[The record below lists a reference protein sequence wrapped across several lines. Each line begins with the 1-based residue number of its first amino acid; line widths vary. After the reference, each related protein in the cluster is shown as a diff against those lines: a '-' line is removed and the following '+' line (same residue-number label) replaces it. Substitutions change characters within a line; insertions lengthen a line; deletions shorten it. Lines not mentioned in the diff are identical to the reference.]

1 METQVGKMRSPEAHL
16 FFFQPLTRGH
26 YNPCH
31 ILLKAS
37 IIYMDTHNCHYSN
50 DKNACNF
57 YPPDKDLWLLEKAGS
72 KAWLQWRAKC
82 PHKAPSSGRRFPLLH
97 PLFSLLTGGRA
108 NGEGKPG
115 PQEVDTGHLEQLTFA
130 SRPAEEDPGGR
141 QKEKRGRGG
150 KGEGRKEGQ
159 DGVGDRRGDCTP

>member
-1 METQVGKMRSPEAHL
+1 MQSPEAHL

-26 YNPCH
+26 YNPYN

-37 IIYMDTHNCHYSN
+37 IIYMDTHNCHYSD

-72 KAWLQWRAKC
+72 KAWLEWRAKR
-82 PHKAPSSGRRFPLLH
+82 PHKAPSSGRRLPLLH
-97 PLFSLLTGGRA
+97 LLFSLLTGGRA

-115 PQEVDTGHLEQLTFA
+115 QQEVDTVTWSSWPLPPGQL
-130 SRPAEEDPGGR
+130 RRILGGGGR
-141 QKEKRGRGG
+141 RRGEGEG
-150 KGEGRKEGQ
+150 KGGGRKEGQ
-159 DGVGDRRGDCTP
+159 GGVGERRGDCTP

>member
-57 YPPDKDLWLLEKAGS
+57 YPPDKDLWLLEKAPQEPEQPWDSGQTRLSAMKKLGERYQKHTLLGS
-72 KAWLQWRAKC
+72 RV
-82 PHKAPSSGRRFPLLH
+82 
-97 PLFSLLTGGRA
+97 
-108 NGEGKPG
+108 PG
-115 PQEVDTGHLEQLTFA
+115 PQGMGPHSPMQAGCPTA
-130 SRPAEEDPGGR
+130 
-141 QKEKRGRGG
+141 
-150 KGEGRKEGQ
+150 
-159 DGVGDRRGDCTP
+159 